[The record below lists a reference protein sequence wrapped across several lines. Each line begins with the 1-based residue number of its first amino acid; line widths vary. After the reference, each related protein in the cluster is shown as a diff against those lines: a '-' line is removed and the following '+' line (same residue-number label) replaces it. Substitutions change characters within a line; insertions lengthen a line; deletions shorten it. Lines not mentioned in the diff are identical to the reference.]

1 MKVKVKVKVIQNYIL
16 TLNFIKESIID
27 KIDLQSQI
35 ISVDQKTLKESLHIL
50 EDVAS
55 SMQVDILNIV
65 II

>member
-16 TLNFIKESIID
+16 TLNFVKESIID

-35 ISVDQKTLKESLHIL
+35 ISVDQKTFKESLHIL

-55 SMQVDILNIV
+55 SMQVDILNM
-65 II
+65 

>member
-1 MKVKVKVKVIQNYIL
+1 MKVTQNYIL
-16 TLNFIKESIID
+16 TLNFVKESIID